1 MRALSIVN
9 RKQAQQAVKFAFER
23 AERPIT
29 RSLSKLDSKV
39 VRYRI
44 RKRGRKT
51 NTHIIKREG
60 KDRDRQREREGEHAR

>member
-9 RKQAQQAVKFAFER
+9 RKQAQQGPKFAFER

-39 VRYRI
+39 VRYRT
-44 RKRGRKT
+44 RERGRKT
-51 NTHIIKREG
+51 NTHIIKRET
-60 KDRDRQREREGEHAR
+60 EREKANAHADAS

>member
-9 RKQAQQAVKFAFER
+9 RKQTQQGPKYSFER

-44 RKRGRKT
+44 REGGRQ
-51 NTHIIKREG
+51 THTL
-60 KDRDRQREREGEHAR
+60 